1 PTTSLFSLCWAPDGR
16 LLVPMDDKG
25 PRVTTFNLWDIKV
38 DPATGRPLS
47 EARRFTQ
54 WAGFSF
60 ANAGNMSITA
70 DGKQLALLRMNA
82 QADVYVAGLE
92 PGGRAMKN
100 PRRLT
105 LEESD
110 DMVWDWMAK
119 CREVLFRSCRD
130 GISE

>member
-1 PTTSLFSLCWAPDGR
+1 LLF
-16 LLVPMDDKG
+16 PMDEKG
-25 PRVTTFNLWDIKV
+25 PRVEVFNLWEIKV
-38 DPATGRPLS
+38 DTATGRPLS

-54 WAGFSF
+54 WSGFSF

-82 QADVYVAGLE
+82 QADVYVAELE
-92 PGGRAMKN
+92 PGGKAIKN

-110 DMVWDWMAK
+110 DGRKDQKLLLCA
-119 CREVLFRSCRD
+119 RGESLSCH
-130 GISE
+130 